1 MTTSKQSSKAP
12 MRRTLTGIIVHDSA
26 DKTVRVLIER
36 RVKHPLYGK
45 VMRRLRHLLAHDE
58 DNACR
63 TGDTVVIEEC
73 PRYSKQKAWRV
84 AERMSRTAKAS

>member
-1 MTTSKQSSKAP
+1 MQRS
-12 MRRTLTGIIVHDSA
+12 LTGVVVHDSA

-73 PRYSKQKAWRV
+73 PTLLQ
-84 AERMSRTAKAS
+84 AKGMACCNADV